1 MLTWVSPWIKNQ
13 NQKQN
18 QTKQTDK
25 KKKKILGTFRNTWF
39 LKQKK
44 MKEGI
49 NIMET
54 RARLLGR
61 YDLFFPHPEGFPYI
75 LLIFQFILL

>member
-1 MLTWVSPWIKNQ
+1 MLTWVSLWIKNP

-25 KKKKILGTFRNTWF
+25 KILGTFRNMWF

-44 MKEGI
+44 MKRRNKYNG
-49 NIMET
+49 N
-54 RARLLGR
+54 
-61 YDLFFPHPEGFPYI
+61 
-75 LLIFQFILL
+75 